1 MSDFPTWLMLGFRH
15 IADLSAMDHLLFLLA
30 LVAPY
35 GLGDWRRLLG
45 VASAFAV
52 GHSITLAFTVLN
64 RPVLPTPLIEFLIP
78 VTIVVTAAMNLS
90 RRRETISPARS
101 AAIALGFGLIH
112 GAGFANFLR
121 TLFEGPVTAPLL
133 GFNLGIE
140 LGQLLIIAMALL
152 VFRLL
157 DRALTPEIRLRA
169 ASLATAA
176 WAAVVA
182 AERAPW

>member
-15 IADLSAMDHLLFLLA
+15 IADLSAMDHLLFLIA
-30 LVAPY
+30 LIAPY
-35 GLGDWRRLLG
+35 RLGDWRRLVL
-45 VASAFAV
+45 VASAFTV

-78 VTIVVTAAMNLS
+78 VTIIITAVLNLS
-90 RRRETISPARS
+90 RGRETITPMRS

-121 TLFEGPVTAPLL
+121 TLFEGPIVLPLL

-140 LGQLLIIAMALL
+140 LGQLLIIAAAL
-152 VFRLL
+152 VAFGLL
-157 DRALTPEIRLRA
+157 DRVLTIRLRA
-169 ASLATAA
+169 RAASMATAA
-176 WAAVVA
+176 WAIMVA
-182 AERAPW
+182 AERVPW

>member
-1 MSDFPTWLMLGFRH
+1 MNDLPAWLVLGFRH
-15 IADLSAMDHLLFLLA
+15 IADLSAMDHLLFLIA

-35 GLGDWRRLLG
+35 GLADWRRLFV
-45 VASAFAV
+45 VASAFTI

-64 RPVLPTPLIEFLIP
+64 RAVLPTPLIEFLIP
-78 VTIVVTAAMNLS
+78 VTIVITAAMNLS
-90 RRRETISPARS
+90 RRREPVAPLRS

-121 TLFEGPVTAPLL
+121 TLFEGPVALPLL

-140 LGQLLIIAMALL
+140 LGQLLIIAIAL
-152 VFRLL
+152 FAFWLL
-157 DRALTPEIRLRA
+157 DRALTPDIRLRA
-169 ASLATAA
+169 ASLATAG
-176 WAAVVA
+176 WAIVAA